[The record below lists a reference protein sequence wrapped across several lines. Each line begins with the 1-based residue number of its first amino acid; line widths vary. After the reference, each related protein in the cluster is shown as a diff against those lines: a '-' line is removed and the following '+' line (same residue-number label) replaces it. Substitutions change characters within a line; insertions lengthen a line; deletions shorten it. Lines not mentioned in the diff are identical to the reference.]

1 VQTGRRSRLAGALGV
16 LVTVIAGASLAALMG
31 VVPGALSVPGA
42 LTVAALGLAALVV
55 IVFRRAAPSSTSRS
69 IPEAEPV
76 NGDRRQA
83 GGDRMFRIARL
94 LFYAGTLTLTQ
105 ASLRPGPLTVSE
117 IFFLLAFCATVAAV
131 MVGRPV
137 SWIPTGL
144 VLGAGLFAVGG
155 LISTPGAASPA
166 GSISNTLQGVY
177 VMCLWPLM
185 AATVLRTR
193 RQIVIALTLWT
204 VSAAFDG
211 FAALTQVAGIEALAG
226 PLEGNRATGLTDH
239 PNDLGGVCAIAL
251 VPALMLATNR
261 LPWHRGAA
269 GSLSRLPRWIILAL
283 VAAGLVLSASVAAM
297 LAGLIAILIWV
308 IAPGVRA
315 PGRMAVIAA
324 LGFTLIAV
332 TFAAGTVTSPTE
344 RLQEVTSTSGTQ
356 STSGS
361 GGIRIRTIK
370 RALPRIADDPIVGTG
385 LDVGGGV
392 VTIISQGT
400 SIPQQVHGAPVAVWY
415 QAGIFGLMG
424 LLVIVAVYLREAWRS
439 LATDNQTDLLIG
451 LAIFGSFIAFLV
463 YALSSPFFYQQYG
476 WFSGV
481 VLIAWRYRRDAVTQA
496 VIPEASPIPLRA
508 ATT

>member
-1 VQTGRRSRLAGALGV
+1 M
-16 LVTVIAGASLAALMG
+16 LMG
-31 VVPGALSVPGA
+31 IAAVAVIVGLVPGALSVAGAIFVAVLGLGALAVIAFRRTVPSAADTLSRNTNMPGA
-42 LTVAALGLAALVV
+42 
-55 IVFRRAAPSSTSRS
+55 
-69 IPEAEPV
+69 
-76 NGDRRQA
+76 NGWQI
-83 GGDRMFRIARL
+83 GSDRMLRVPRL

-117 IFFLLAFCATVAAV
+117 IFFLLAFCATAAAV
-131 MVGRPV
+131 IAGRPV
-137 SWIPTGL
+137 SGIPKGL

-177 VMCLWPLM
+177 VMCLWPLIG
-185 AATVLRTR
+185 ATVLRTR
-193 RQIVIALTLWT
+193 RQIVTALTLWT

-211 FAALTQVAGIEALAG
+211 FAALTQVGGIQALAG
-226 PLEGNRATGLTDH
+226 PLEGSRATGLTDH

-261 LPWHRGAA
+261 LPWQAGAA
-269 GSLSRLPRWIILAL
+269 GSLGRAPRWVVLGLI
-283 VAAGLVLSASVAAM
+283 AAGLVLSASVAAM
-297 LAGLIAILIWV
+297 LAGLVAILVWV

-315 PGRMAVIAA
+315 PGRMAVIVA

-332 TFAAGTVTSPTE
+332 TFAAGTVTSPSE
-344 RLQEVTSTSGTQ
+344 RLQEVTSTSGTE

-361 GGIRIRTIK
+361 GGIRIRTIN
-370 RALPRIADDPIVGTG
+370 RALPRIADDPVVGTG

-415 QAGIFGLMG
+415 QAGLFGLLG
-424 LLVIVAVYLREAWRS
+424 LLVITVVLLKEAWRS
-439 LATDNQTDLLIG
+439 LATNDQTDLLIG
-451 LAIFGSFIAFLV
+451 LAISGAFIAFIV

-481 VLIAWRYRRDAVTQA
+481 VLIAWRYRRDAVAESA
-496 VIPEASPIPLRA
+496 VPRATALPLRA